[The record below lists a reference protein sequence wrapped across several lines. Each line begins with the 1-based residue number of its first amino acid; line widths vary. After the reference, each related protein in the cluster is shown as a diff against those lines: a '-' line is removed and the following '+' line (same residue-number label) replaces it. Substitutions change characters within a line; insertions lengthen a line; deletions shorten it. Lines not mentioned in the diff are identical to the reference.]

1 MARRRDLDAQN
12 TDRQTDIHVYART
25 VFGIE
30 STDQRNANLR
40 VVYTSCFH
48 EIDSRVSP
56 PPKPRAM
63 GNFASHSHSHS
74 RSIQSAE
81 DRIAG
86 HIGASGVAA
95 LRRVAECCCCCHRM
109 QQEEQHS
116 VLAEAMQV
124 GHRFGNGK
132 LSK

>member
-1 MARRRDLDAQN
+1 MYMHVPSLESSQ
-12 TDRQTDIHVYART
+12 QTREMPICVLFIRP
-25 VFGIE
+25 VSMK
-30 STDQRNANLR
+30 STA
-40 VVYTSCFH
+40 
-48 EIDSRVSP
+48 ESP